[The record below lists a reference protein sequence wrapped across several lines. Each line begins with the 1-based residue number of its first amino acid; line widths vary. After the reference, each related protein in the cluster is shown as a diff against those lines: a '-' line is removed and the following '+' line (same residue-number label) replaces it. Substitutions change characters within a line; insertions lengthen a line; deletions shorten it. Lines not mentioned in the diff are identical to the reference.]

1 MSPRRTDPTPVGD
14 LLGRTHDGQVELGRG
29 TPGCRHCG
37 HRATK
42 YAGNGQALVH
52 HPGADCCVDAVKDQ
66 IRWRTDDLEAL
77 RRATLADRDL
87 LAEAERNAHDLVGR
101 DAATATALAAK
112 IRRANDT
119 RLQART
125 EQANDLKAE
134 IRDLEAALE
143 VKTTGEAQRLPRPYA
158 EA

>member
-1 MSPRRTDPTPVGD
+1 MKRDLGPTAVGD
-14 LLGRTHDGQVELGRG
+14 LLGRTHAGQVELGRG

-42 YAGNGQALVH
+42 YAGNGQALLH
-52 HPGADCCVDAVKDQ
+52 HPGADCCADALKDQ
-66 IRWRTDDLEAL
+66 ITWRTGDLEAL
-77 RRATLADRDL
+77 RNATVDDRTL
-87 LAEAERNAHDLVGR
+87 LAEAERNAMDLVGR
-101 DAATATALAAK
+101 EAATAGALAAK
-112 IRRANDT
+112 IRRANDQ

-125 EQANDLKAE
+125 ARANAIKAE
-134 IRDLEAALE
+134 IRDLEAALA